1 MYLKGQQFSY
11 MTPPPSNKRT
21 SPQDHLPVYY
31 SDLQTTTRISP
42 KPKYFDSPSP
52 PKPQFSYFNS
62 PHSPPPPPCPG
73 PGLPNTTM
81 ASNLED
87 DSGFESL
94 VTNVSD
100 SGDQFLPPINRK
112 LFGQVPF
119 VPGSCHHQLTETLVC
134 PGWRSSSLSSCSL
147 LTLRLPP
154 PLHQLR
160 GEFRPHKA
168 VL

>member
-1 MYLKGQQFSY
+1 

-21 SPQDHLPVYY
+21 SPQDHLPVYF

-100 SGDQFLPPINRK
+100 SGSVSSRLVSSPANKDLP
-112 LFGQVPF
+112 G
-119 VPGSCHHQLTETLVC
+119 PGV
-134 PGWRSSSLSSCSL
+134 SSGTS
-147 LTLRLPP
+147 
-154 PLHQLR
+154 
-160 GEFRPHKA
+160 G
-168 VL
+168 VNVD

>member
-1 MYLKGQQFSY
+1 MLLIGQQFSY

-21 SPQDHLPVYY
+21 SPQDQQHLPVYY
-31 SDLQTTTRISP
+31 CDLQTNNRISP

-62 PHSPPPPPCPG
+62 PCSPPPPPCPG
-73 PGLPNTTM
+73 PPNTM

-100 SGDQFLPPINRK
+100 SGEHLFLCQRNVIFQK
-112 LFGQVPF
+112 MFLFQA
-119 VPGSCHHQLTETLVC
+119 QY
-134 PGWRSSSLSSCSL
+134 
-147 LTLRLPP
+147 LPDLYH
-154 PLHQLR
+154 PL
-160 GEFRPHKA
+160 PTKN
-168 VL
+168 